1 MTDEVLMVVLVLGLE
16 FIINHIGID
25 DEYTMGSS
33 VRSFDGT
40 THGKIPV
47 GSLPE
52 NILEEK
58 DGFGYGG
65 IMMWSMELK
74 IRRRSSFNLA

>member
-16 FIINHIGID
+16 FLVNNIGIND
-25 DEYTMGSS
+25 KYTMGSS
-33 VRSFDGT
+33 VGSFDDT

-52 NILEEK
+52 N
-58 DGFGYGG
+58 
-65 IMMWSMELK
+65 K
-74 IRRRSSFNLA
+74 IPSHQKAINHNNRRHQK

>member
-1 MTDEVLMVVLVLGLE
+1 MKDDVLMMVLVLGLE
-16 FIINHIGID
+16 FIMNHIGIA

-33 VRSFDGT
+33 VGSFGGT

-52 NILEEK
+52 NIFKKRTDL
-58 DGFGYGG
+58 DMVGSGCGP
-65 IMMWSMELK
+65 
-74 IRRRSSFNLA
+74 

>member
-16 FIINHIGID
+16 VIINHIGID
-25 DEYTMGSS
+25 EEDMMGSS
-33 VRSFDGT
+33 VGSFDGT

-52 NILEEK
+52 NILK
-58 DGFGYGG
+58 KSTDSDMVGSGCGP
-65 IMMWSMELK
+65 
-74 IRRRSSFNLA
+74 